1 MTVTIQLP
9 DEQVESLR
17 AKAAAQGLS
26 LEAWLEKL
34 AAQETPAAS
43 VRSAQVAGAR
53 ILEIQKRVKPDAEG
67 WTVRDYIDHGRR

>member
-17 AKAAAQGLS
+17 AKAAAHGLS

-43 VRSAQVAGAR
+43 VRSAQAAAAR
-53 ILEIQKRVKPDAEG
+53 ILEIQTRVKPDAEG
-67 WTVRDYIDHGRR
+67 WTVRHYIDHGRR